1 MSQLQILEKD
11 VEIPASFFGEVDAQ
25 VRTAKAYPRD
35 IRKSLEEAEFMA
47 TINED
52 VAASCFYALPPR
64 ETKDKSGKT
73 TSKVIQ
79 GASVRLAEII
89 ASSWG
94 NIYAATRTVGNDGF
108 YVTAEA
114 YCWDLEKNVRI
125 GTQVKKSIRK
135 TNGVQYSQDMQAVM
149 ENAACS
155 TALRNAIFKVI
166 PKAYTDDLYEKCQKK
181 AIGNGKADEKFI
193 SKRKEVF
200 ERLKALGIEESRIFS
215 FFKKEKIEDFDMTDV
230 TNLIGVGT
238 AIKEGH
244 LKVEEAF
251 QIEPTRSD
259 SLIDELLAQGRTT
272 AEGIHDEQ

>member
-1 MSQLQILEKD
+1 MNQLQILEKD

-35 IRKSLEEAEFMA
+35 IEKSLAEAELMS

-52 VAASCFYALPPR
+52 VAASCFYSVPR
-64 ETKDKSGKT
+64 AGKT
-73 TSKVIQ
+73 IQ

-94 NIYAATRTVGNDGF
+94 NIYAATRCVSNDGF
-108 YVTAEA
+108 YITTEA

-125 GTQVKKSIRK
+125 GTQVKKSIRNK
-135 TNGVQYSQDMQAVM
+135 EGAIFSPDMQALA
-149 ENAACS
+149 ENGASS
-155 TALRNAIFKVI
+155 TALRNAIFKVV
-166 PKAYTDDLYEKCQKK
+166 PRTYTDLLLEKCKKK
-181 AIGNGKADEKFI
+181 AIGNGKADEGFI
-193 SKRKEVF
+193 SRRKSVF
-200 ERLKALGIEESRIFS
+200 DRLKALGIEESRIFA
-215 FFKKEKIEDFDMTDV
+215 FFKKERIEDFDMTDV

-259 SLIDELLAQGRTT
+259 ALAEEILAKRLDQ
-272 AEGIHDEQ
+272 